1 MILYCDTSAL
11 IKRYV
16 EEAGSD
22 QVDRLFEEGS
32 SVVTSTVA
40 FAEIMAV
47 FRRKYREGIL
57 TRTGY
62 SKSVLEFKKEYSK
75 LILVSITPELNQL
88 IENLVV
94 KHPLR
99 GFDAIHLASALLVQ
113 KEGSMNVNFAC
124 FDRVLNKAA
133 SSEGLLISF

>member
-11 IKRYV
+11 IKRYI

-47 FRRKYREGIL
+47 FGRKYREGIL

-88 IENLVV
+88 IESLVV

-113 KEGSMNVNFAC
+113 KESSINVNFAC

-133 SSEGLLISF
+133 SSEGLLVSF